1 MVYGRV
7 DMELR
12 DLQTLD
18 DFTHAVELQRRVWG
32 REYEDIVPAAI
43 FAVVVKRG
51 GILVGAF
58 ERGTLVGFVFSI
70 PGMKNGRVM
79 QWSHMLGVDEK
90 YRRSGLGHK
99 LKLSQRQRTLAQG
112 LDLIEWT
119 FDPLQAPNAHLNFA
133 RLGVV
138 ANEYLENIY
147 GESGSV
153 LHRGA
158 PTDRF
163 VVSWKIATPHVVRRI
178 QRDPKLTVRDAS
190 LDDVPLVNP
199 TRIQSDWRA
208 FDGPPLLDCT
218 DRRLFVEIPTT
229 FGDMLQHA
237 PDRAREWRTRTREIF
252 TTYLTR
258 GYRCVD
264 FLLDKEKGFGRYL
277 LERTGK

>member
-1 MVYGRV
+1 
-7 DMELR
+7 MELR
-12 DLQTLD
+12 DLHTLD
-18 DFTHAVELQRRVWG
+18 EFSHAVELQRRVWG

-58 ERGTLVGFVFSI
+58 DRGTLVGFVFSI
-70 PGMKNGRVM
+70 PGLKNGRVM

-90 YRRSGLGHK
+90 YRRTGLGHK
-99 LKLSQRQRTLAQG
+99 LKVSQRERALAQG

-119 FDPLQAPNAHLNFA
+119 FDPMQAPNAHLNFA

-138 ANEYLENIY
+138 ADEYLENIY

-163 VVSWKIATPHVVRRI
+163 VVSWKIRTPHVVRRI
-178 QRDPKLTVRDAS
+178 QRDPRLTVRDAA

-199 TRIQSDWRA
+199 TRIQSDWRT

-252 TTYLTR
+252 TTYFTR
-258 GYRCVD
+258 GYRCID